1 MAVIVDAS
9 IQGKLQ
15 FPIMPNVVTGNDK
28 VDFGRETSRMINVTD
43 KNAAKINQ
51 ARGVPAIPAQVKNQ
65 SEGSKQGQS
74 VARANSVSV
83 GDAVKGQ
90 NINATA

>member
-15 FPIMPNVVTGNDK
+15 FPIMSNVVTGNDK
-28 VDFGRETSRMINVTD
+28 PDFGRGTSQMINVTD
-43 KNAAKINQ
+43 KNASKINQ
-51 ARGVPAIPAQVKNQ
+51 AKGVPAIPAQVKGQ
-65 SEGSKQGQS
+65 SEGAKQGQA

-83 GDAVKGQ
+83 GDAIKGQ

>member
-15 FPIMPNVVTGNDK
+15 FPIMPNVVTDNDK
-28 VDFGRETSRMINVTD
+28 PDYARETNQMINVTD
-43 KNAAKINQ
+43 KNATKINQ
-51 ARGVPAIPAQVKNQ
+51 AKGVPAIPAQVKDQ
-65 SEGSKQGQS
+65 SEGSKQGQA
-74 VARANSVSV
+74 VAKANSVSV

-90 NINATA
+90 NVNATA